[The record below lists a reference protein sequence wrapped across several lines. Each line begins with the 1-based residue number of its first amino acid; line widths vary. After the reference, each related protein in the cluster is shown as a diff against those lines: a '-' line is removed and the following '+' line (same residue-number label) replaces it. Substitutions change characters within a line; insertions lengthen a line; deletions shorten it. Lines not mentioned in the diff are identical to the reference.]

1 MKRKVLVFALLGLL
15 TVGTVVGCGK
25 ASEDDTQ
32 VVKEENEAVEVQET
46 EVQEEEAKTQEVEAV
61 TVKVA
66 HTQTYIPY
74 DYVNEQGESDGY
86 EVQVMKAIDELLP
99 QYEFEFVPT
108 TDDDLLIGVETG
120 KYQAGTKG
128 AWFTEE
134 RASKFLFPE
143 NYIGA
148 SSIGIVYR
156 TENADEITD
165 FESFAKFSGKLVPI
179 APQNAQYAVVQ
190 KYNENNPDNQVIL
203 EASDAF
209 EIADAFLWVLEGRY
223 DAYFSIK
230 ASYENLVVAEEGS
243 LHQYAD
249 QLTYSVYQA
258 IPTYPLFT
266 LGQEEFAKAY
276 DEAFVTLLED
286 GTIDALQLEY
296 FGENLFQYIEQE

>member
-1 MKRKVLVFALLGLL
+1 MVGNKKQGRNIMKKKKGIVLALAAVLV
-15 TVGTVVGCGK
+15 VGNLIGCGK
-25 ASEDDTQ
+25 AA
-32 VVKEENEAVEVQET
+32 KEETTEIT
-46 EVQEEEAKTQEVEAV
+46 EVTQEV
-61 TVKVA
+61 TKVKVA

-86 EVQVMKAIDELLP
+86 EVQVLKAIDELLP
-99 QYEFEFVPT
+99 EYEFEFVPT

-120 KYQAGTKG
+120 KYQIGTKG

-134 RASKFLFPE
+134 RATKFLFPA

-165 FESFAKFSGKLVPI
+165 FESFASFSGKLVPI
-179 APQNAQYAVVQ
+179 APQNAQYAVVE
-190 KYNENNPDNQVIL
+190 KYNETHPDNQVIL

-230 ASYENLVVAEEGS
+230 TSYENLVVNEEGS
-243 LHQYAD
+243 LHDYAD

-266 LGQEEFAKAY
+266 LGQDDLAKAY
-276 DEAFVTLLED
+276 DEAFTTLLED

-296 FGENLFQYIEQE
+296 FGENLFQYIEK